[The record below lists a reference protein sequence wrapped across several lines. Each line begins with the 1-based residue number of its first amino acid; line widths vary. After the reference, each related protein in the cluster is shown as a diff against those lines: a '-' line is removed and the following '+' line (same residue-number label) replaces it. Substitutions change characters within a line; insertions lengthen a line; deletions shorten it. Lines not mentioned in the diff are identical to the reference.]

1 MFLYVYRTSSPGRQA
16 SKKDKFP
23 PDKFHFGQVPRRGS
37 CPGGTCLLAMHFTIT
52 IQATR
57 MFSWQERDL
66 VEKNVRGFRWSLTS
80 SSSLPPPACITI
92 TIIMI
97 ITIIIKKFQVLE
109 PSSFYP
115 AAWMEQSKLTQGRTK
130 KDWEKVFFV
139 SSAIIIIKIT
149 VINII
154 KVKVDPVLNQEGL
167 GEGFLSSSMTIRI
180 RHPNVHLWYH
190 CFIIQKSSLKNQYP
204 QHHIM
209 VKSAANCFN

>member
-1 MFLYVYRTSSPGRQA
+1 MTRERFSREKCAGV
-16 SKKDKFP
+16 
-23 PDKFHFGQVPRRGS
+23 QVV
-37 CPGGTCLLAMHFTIT
+37 TAIIILIITTNIFTIT
-52 IQATR
+52 LMLI
-57 MFSWQERDL
+57 
-66 VEKNVRGFRWSLTS
+66 
-80 SSSLPPPACITI
+80 
-92 TIIMI
+92 IIM
-97 ITIIIKKFQVLE
+97 KFQVLE

-180 RHPNVHLWYH
+180 RHPNVHL
-190 CFIIQKSSLKNQYP
+190 
-204 QHHIM
+204 
-209 VKSAANCFN
+209 